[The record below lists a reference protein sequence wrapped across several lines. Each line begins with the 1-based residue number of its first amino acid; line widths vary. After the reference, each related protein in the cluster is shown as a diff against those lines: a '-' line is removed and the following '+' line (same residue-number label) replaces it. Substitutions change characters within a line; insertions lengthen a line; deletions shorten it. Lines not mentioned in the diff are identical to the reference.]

1 MALQMTTDLLGDL
14 APRSKEVREKII
26 QEVNKI
32 DESYQH
38 LAQLLH
44 ECYENTYYIRWGY
57 SNFKEYCESEGLH
70 YRRSKYLVGI
80 AQVVKD
86 MGIPWEDIEGVGWTK
101 MRSLIPILK
110 EQGEIGDWLELAK
123 MHTVKE
129 LDKLVADSKIGLDIG
144 AIGGDRIVELKFKL
158 TPTTAEIVLDALDHA
173 KRVAETEDPVLA
185 LEQMSY
191 DYVMQQGGDP
201 ERTSLERLIQFAERS
216 YGVELVVADRE
227 GVAEMMDNLDKQ
239 QEVSVGKE

>member
-1 MALQMTTDLLGDL
+1 MALVMTTDLVGDL
-14 APRSKEVREKII
+14 APRSNEVRKKILEES
-26 QEVNKI
+26 QRI
-32 DESYQH
+32 DESYQN

-86 MGIPWEDIEGVGWTK
+86 MNIPWDDIEGIGWTK

-110 EQGEIGDWLELAK
+110 EQGMIGDWLELAK
-123 MHTVKE
+123 LHSVKE

-144 AIGGDRIVELKFKL
+144 TLGGDKIVTLKFSL
-158 TPTTAEIVLDALDHA
+158 TPTQSEMILDALDHA
-173 KRVAETEDPVLA
+173 KRIAETEDPVLA
-185 LEQMSY
+185 LEQMAY

-201 ERTSLERLIQFAERS
+201 ERTTLERLIEFAETS

-227 GVAEMMDNLDKQ
+227 GVAEMMDKGYD
-239 QEVSVGKE
+239 QEVEVGKEK

>member
-1 MALQMTTDLLGDL
+1 MALVMTTDLVGDL

-26 QEVNKI
+26 EEWDKV
-32 DESYQH
+32 EEGYQN

-86 MGIPWEDIEGVGWTK
+86 LNIPWEDIEGIGWTK

-110 EQGEIGDWLELAK
+110 EQGKLGDWLELAK
-123 MHTVKE
+123 LHSVKE
-129 LDKLVADSKIGLDIG
+129 LDKLVADSKIGLDISG
-144 AIGGDRIVELKFKL
+144 TGGDRIVTLKFSL
-158 TPTTAEIVLDALDHA
+158 TPTQSEMILDALDHA
-173 KRVAETEDPVLA
+173 KRIAETEDPVLA

-191 DYVMQQGGDP
+191 DYVMGQGGDP
-201 ERTSLERLIQFAERS
+201 ERTTLERLIQFAEQS

-227 GVAEMMDNLDKQ
+227 DVADMVNSEGDL
-239 QEVSVGKE
+239 EAEVGKEK